1 MRKYKFNKV
10 TYVSLILAIICSIT
24 LLVICWQED
33 ILNDACVAIQE
44 GRSEDAIVHLEELW
58 DLEMLNKDKET
69 ALMTACRVGDSEVIY
84 YLIEKRVNLNYAPP
98 GKMTPLELFC
108 RYGYKNGYETVVS
121 MLKSGAKQSKYT
133 LKPALFHLA
142 EQFYWM
148 DKKEKPI
155 ATELSIIL
163 LQHGAPMG
171 YGDTSILHLAAEG
184 NMDEFFYTVVHTSQ
198 GLQIMTMKDGQG
210 RTPWQVAVEKGAVG
224 VQRVIRDLEK
234 ESGLGQDPFEDANI
248 PTIPVLP
255 PDDEDD
261 EYYPTDPTP
270 PAETE
275 QEDEEFNL
283 DDFINE
289 NT

>member
-1 MRKYKFNKV
+1 MRKYKFNKG
-10 TYVSLILAIICSIT
+10 TYVALILAIICSIT

-33 ILNDACVAIQE
+33 ILESACNAIKA
-44 GRSEDAIVHLEELW
+44 GNSEEAIAQLEQVW

-69 ALMTACRVGDSEVIY
+69 ALMTACRTGDDDVIY

-108 RYGYKNGYETVVS
+108 RYGYKNGYEPVIS
-121 MLKSGAKQSKYT
+121 LLKSGAKQSKFT
-133 LKPALFHLA
+133 LKPALYHLG

-184 NMDEFFYTVVHTSQ
+184 NMDELFYTVVHTTQ
-198 GLQIMTMKDGQG
+198 GLQMMTMQNGDGK
-210 RTPWQVAVEKGAVG
+210 TPWQVAVEKGAVG

-234 ESGLGQDPFEDANI
+234 ESGLGQDPFGDANI
-248 PTIPVLP
+248 PTIPVE
-255 PDDEDD
+255 PDYE
-261 EYYPTDPTP
+261 EETPVEPTEPVETPT
-270 PAETE
+270 ETT
-275 QEDEEFNL
+275 EDEFDL
-283 DDFINE
+283 DQFIKD